1 MGGQLNYTA
10 IWDLVDRVKASSEA
24 EAWMYTM
31 SQESMRD
38 EILRLNFENQLF
50 EEGIDS
56 RGFLLDNSYNHR
68 TGPGEYS
75 PYTIEEKRNR
85 TGMGGRYDHITLF
98 GMGAFYAS
106 GRVEYDPDS
115 FDILANADK
124 GDDNLFDMFGRDILG
139 LTKFNILRLQ
149 PMVYAYYGEFIAVK
163 IFHIS

>member
-1 MGGQLNYTA
+1 MSGIINFTA
-10 IWDLVDRVKASSEA
+10 IWEIIDRVNAASEG
-24 EAWMYTM
+24 EAWMYAL
-31 SQESMRD
+31 SQKSTQD
-38 EILRLNFENQLF
+38 EILRLNFEDQLF

-56 RGFLLDNSYNHR
+56 KGFLLDNAYNHR

-75 PYTIEEKRNR
+75 PYTIQEKMNR
-85 TGMGGRYDHITLF
+85 SGMGGRYDHITLY
-98 GMGAFYAS
+98 GMGNFYRS
-106 GRVEYDPDS
+106 GRVEYDSDS

-124 GDDNLFDMFGRDILG
+124 GEDNLFDMFGTDILG